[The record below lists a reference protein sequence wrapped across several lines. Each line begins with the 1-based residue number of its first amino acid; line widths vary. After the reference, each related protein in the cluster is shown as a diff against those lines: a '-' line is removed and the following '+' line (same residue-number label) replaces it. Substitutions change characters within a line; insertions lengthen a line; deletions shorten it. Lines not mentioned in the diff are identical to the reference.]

1 MNEQKVTIGT
11 FRPEHLQAMYKF
23 PTASDL
29 TYDAEFL
36 EEFKQKECVQYDKT
50 MSSLIRDWVSHPAK
64 FRADSHGIYSI
75 ASLEPQFKYV
85 AMMTCRLYGREDTS
99 HFFLQWVPLIYR
111 VAEGCSF
118 DWAKM
123 LSDSLTSR
131 VTEYRAQKESGKDF
145 FIFYV
150 CIHYGRRVF
159 SNTISLNE
167 LELDSSRG

>member
-1 MNEQKVTIGT
+1 MVRWALDHVDIPTRTIMNEQKVTIGT
-11 FRPEHLQAMYKF
+11 FRPKHLQAMYKLH
-23 PTASDL
+23 TTSDL
-29 TYDAEFL
+29 TYDVEFL

-85 AMMTCRLYGREDTS
+85 AMMTCRLYGREDTL

-111 VAEGCSF
+111 VTEGCSF

-123 LSDSLTSR
+123 LFDSLTSR
-131 VTEYRAQKESGKDF
+131 VIEYRAQKESGNTSSF
-145 FIFYV
+145 FMSAYIMDAV
-150 CIHYGRRVF
+150 
-159 SNTISLNE
+159 
-167 LELDSSRG
+167 